1 MVVDPLDIEVVRLDE
16 LLVVDFVELEEV
28 FAEVLLE
35 LVELVL
41 D

>member
-16 LLVVDFVELEEV
+16 LLVIDFVELEEV

>member
-1 MVVDPLDIEVVRLDE
+1 MVLLDE
-16 LLVVDFVELEEV
+16 LLMVDFVELEEV
-28 FAEVLLE
+28 LAEVLLE